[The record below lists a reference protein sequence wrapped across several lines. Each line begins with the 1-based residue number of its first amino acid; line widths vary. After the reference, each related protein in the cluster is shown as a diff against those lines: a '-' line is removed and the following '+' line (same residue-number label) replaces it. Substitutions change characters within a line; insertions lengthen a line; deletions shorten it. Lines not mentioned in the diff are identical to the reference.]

1 MAEPEPR
8 QAQQSFWDG
17 QAASYDL
24 EPDHGL
30 RDPHMRNT
38 WRRLLESKLPPAP
51 ARIVDLGCGTGSLS
65 VLLARSGHE
74 VSGYDLSE
82 PMLAVARDKASR
94 VGVDIRFGV
103 ADASAPTIDEDCV
116 DVLLVRHVLWAL
128 PDPAAA
134 LGRWCRLLG
143 PTGRLILVEGWWHTG
158 GGLRGTDVQR
168 LVRQHRAEAELT
180 ELTDPDLWGGPISD
194 ERYLVLSRR

>member
-8 QAQQSFWDG
+8 QAQQSFWD
-17 QAASYDL
+17 AHAVSYDL

-30 RDPHMRNT
+30 ADPRVRDA
-38 WRRLLESKLPPAP
+38 WRRLLESELPPAP

-82 PMLAVARDKASR
+82 AMLAVARDKAR
-94 VGVDIRFGV
+94 HAGVDIRFGV
-103 ADASAPTIDEDCV
+103 ADASAPTIDEDSV
-116 DVLLVRHVLWAL
+116 DVVLVRHVLWAM
-128 PDPAAA
+128 PEPAAA
-134 LGRWCRLLG
+134 LERWCRLLA
-143 PTGRLILVEGWWHTG
+143 PTGRLVLVEGWWHTG
-158 GGLRGTDVQR
+158 GGLRGTEVQR
-168 LVRQHRAEAELT
+168 LVRQHRAEAHLT

-194 ERYLVLSRR
+194 ERYLVSSRR